1 MMIATAP
8 KNVNPRFNPRGAM
21 MAYAALGAATH
32 RAKRH
37 GLSATRV
44 LESPEARAT
53 TNIAT
58 IQ

>member
-37 GLSATRV
+37 GLSCDEGFRV
-44 LESPEARAT
+44 A
-53 TNIAT
+53 
-58 IQ
+58 